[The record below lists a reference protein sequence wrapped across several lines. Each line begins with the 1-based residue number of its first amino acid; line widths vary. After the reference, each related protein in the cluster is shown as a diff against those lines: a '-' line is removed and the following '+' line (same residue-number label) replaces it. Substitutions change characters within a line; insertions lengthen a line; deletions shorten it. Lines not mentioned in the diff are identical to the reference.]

1 MNISNTLF
9 FNLSDFWK
17 LVFLDSH
24 WSVMTSAFRL
34 HYSTTYS
41 SLIMQ
46 KSQTKYEAYNV
57 QITLDRRATLLDNT
71 VHRKLD

>member
-24 WSVMTSAFRL
+24 WSVMTSAL
-34 HYSTTYS
+34 GYITTYS